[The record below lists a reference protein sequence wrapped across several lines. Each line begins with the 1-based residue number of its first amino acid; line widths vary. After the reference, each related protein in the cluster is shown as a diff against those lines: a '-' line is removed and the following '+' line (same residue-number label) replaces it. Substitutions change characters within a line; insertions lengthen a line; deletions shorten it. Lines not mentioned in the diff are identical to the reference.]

1 MLVVKPNPRRMRY
14 MRDSPS
20 EIPDGVRGRL
30 FVYRLRWQRVL
41 LVAVI
46 IGGVAAALAVHFGWR
61 FYV

>member
-1 MLVVKPNPRRMRY
+1 MLVVKPNSRRMRY

-20 EIPDGVRGRL
+20 EIPDAVRNRR
-30 FVYRLRWQRVL
+30 FVYRLRWERVL

-46 IGGVAAALAVHFGWR
+46 IGVVAAALAVHFGWR